1 MPSAPTRRDRW
12 LALGLLLA
20 VLALVY
26 LLLVHPL
33 FTVPWRAMD
42 QEIVGLQE
50 RQQRVQVQLDQ
61 RPQVAERLQQ
71 VQEALRQRPG
81 FLTEA
86 TAEGAAAAL
95 SARVQE
101 VVASASPGNRAC
113 VVSNRTPMP
122 DSRGDATYTRV
133 AMQVRLRCG
142 VDEMATVLQ
151 SLETGTPRLFV
162 ENLNMLAQ
170 RFQQSPVESGTGLD
184 VSFELVGYLQPAGL
198 ASAQTA
204 PTAGTAMP
212 TDSGPSASAAPAS
225 DLEAGPADA
234 GRPEAA
240 APPVDDV
247 VDVVEAPD
255 AD

>member
-1 MPSAPTRRDRW
+1 MPPAPTRRDRW

-42 QEIVGLQE
+42 QEIVALQE

-71 VQEALRQRPG
+71 VQDALRQRPG
-81 FLTEA
+81 FLSEA

-95 SARVQE
+95 SARVQD

-122 DSRGDATYTRV
+122 DSRSDATYARV

-142 VDEMATVLQ
+142 VDELATVLQ

-184 VSFELVGYLQPAGL
+184 VSFELVGYLQPGGLESVEGTSATDVATSAGSDL
-198 ASAQTA
+198 
-204 PTAGTAMP
+204 
-212 TDSGPSASAAPAS
+212 SAAAVPAS
-225 DLEAGPADA
+225 DVEAVPADTGSA
-234 GRPEAA
+234 DSAS
-240 APPVDDV
+240 PPVDDV

-255 AD
+255 GD

>member
-184 VSFELVGYLQPAGL
+184 VSFELVGYLQPGGL
-198 ASAQTA
+198 DTLQATP
-204 PTAGTAMP
+204 PTGVAMP
-212 TDSGPSASAAPAS
+212 AESDLSANAAPAS
-225 DLEAGPADA
+225 DVEAVPADA
-234 GRPEAA
+234 HSPDAA
-240 APPVDDV
+240 SPPVDDV